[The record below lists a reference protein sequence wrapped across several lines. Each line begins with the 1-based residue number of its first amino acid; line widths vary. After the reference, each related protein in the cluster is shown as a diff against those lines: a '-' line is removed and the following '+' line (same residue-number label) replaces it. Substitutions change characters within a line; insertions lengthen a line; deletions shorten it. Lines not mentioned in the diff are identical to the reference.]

1 MKTYNILACFLLAIS
16 SIISCNN
23 DSENSYVTNFLS
35 DYLKLTK
42 FENKVTSI
50 KNGNSME
57 AGLFFTPSADGKITK
72 LKVKIPDVNNALKI
86 TLWKGPTILKTE
98 TVNVTKAD
106 TEQVFDIS
114 DVMLTKGTEYAIPM
128 NYNDWYKRTITD
140 GSNATYPV
148 SYTHLFFPN
157 ASLQYNFE
165 KQVYF
170 AMNYNRKIQLPN
182 ISWLNPCLLYT
193 SRCV

>member
-114 DVMLTKGTEYAIPM
+114 DVMLTKGTEYAITM
-128 NYNDWYKRTITD
+128 NSNDWYKRTITD
-140 GSNATYPV
+140 GSNATYPSAIGFLKFTAFKTIDGTSQTLPTTSV
-148 SYTHLFFPN
+148 SN
-157 ASLQYNFE
+157 AYYGDLSFDYLV
-165 KQVYF
+165 VY
-170 AMNYNRKIQLPN
+170 
-182 ISWLNPCLLYT
+182 
-193 SRCV
+193 